1 MPLATINKIWASDT
15 NNRLDFNENQKAQGS
30 EYQGPI
36 ISNQLNGIEFLNQTY
51 IDNLQ
56 RSATS
61 WNPSKI
67 YKNGDCVIILAQ
79 YKNENIILI
88 LKSLKDNNSTAPLQ
102 KLDSIDF
109 NINYDLAVVL
119 FAINDNENDR
129 QISYYLNNANWIIL
143 KNDQIIAEQKRALI
157 AENNLSNEI
166 KNEAD
171 RAKLAEQNLKNNL
184 DDEINRAK
192 LAEQAIENN
201 ISAMGK
207 IISLEVKDH
216 IISTAFVG
224 LNYEVDLEAIVE
236 ANSTYKKGQF
246 KIKSC
251 QFIPNLTAASAVY
264 KPVWNRFTSSA
275 RAYLSFNKSREN
287 YTLLQNSGEY
297 VTSNNYS
304 GTPVYGA
311 YYSYCKVTWVSST
324 WPSATATATFSAAAS
339 ATANTPSQGTT
350 ATTATAAAYATA
362 TAAFSATAYA
372 TANTTTYAATSAT
385 ATVIIIY
392 EVWNSDKTLLID
404 RLTLQGYLSIGE
416 NQKLIIQNSETNCQ
430 SRTMGGTFYFQLEI
444 GQ

>member
-15 NNRLDFNENQKAQGS
+15 NNRLDFNENQKAQGI

-224 LNYEVDLEAIVE
+224 SNYEVDLEAIVE

-251 QFIPNLTAASAVY
+251 QFIPNLTAASAFSRANNSGY
-264 KPVWNRFTSSA
+264 IATA
-275 RAYLSFNKSREN
+275 AAYLSFDKSRVN
-287 YTLLQNSGEY
+287 YTLLQNGGEY
-297 VTSNNYS
+297 VTSKNYS

-311 YYSYCKVTWVSST
+311 YYSYCKVIFGSYE
-324 WPSATATATFSAAAS
+324 
-339 ATANTPSQGTT
+339 TPS
-350 ATTATAAAYATA
+350 ATA
-362 TAAFSATAYA
+362 TAAFSATATASSITPANSITPAIA
-372 TANTTTYAATSAT
+372 TATAAFSATATASAAVYYHTPTVAT

-404 RLTLQGYLSIGE
+404 RLILQGYLSIGE
-416 NQKLIIQNSETNCQ
+416 NQKLIIQNSENNCQ
-430 SRTMGGTFYFQLEI
+430 SRKMGGTFYFQLEI

>member
-15 NNRLDFNENQKAQGS
+15 NNRLDFNENQKAQGI

-224 LNYEVDLEAIVE
+224 SNYEVDLEAIVE

-251 QFIPNLTAASAVY
+251 QFIPNLTAASAVSIAY
-264 KPVWNRFTSSA
+264 VRGYPVTA
-275 RAYLSFNKSREN
+275 AAYLSFDKSRAN
-287 YTLLQNSGEY
+287 FTLLQNSGEY
-297 VTSNNYS
+297 VTSKNYS

-311 YYSYCKVTWVSST
+311 YYSYCKVIMGTYER
-324 WPSATATATFSAAAS
+324 PSATAI
-339 ATANTPSQGTT
+339 
-350 ATTATAAAYATA
+350 
-362 TAAFSATAYA
+362 AAFSATATAIA
-372 TANTTTYAATSAT
+372 TAPSAPTATATATSAFSAT
-385 ATVIIIY
+385 ATTTVTSVFFPTITTVTATAVIIY

-416 NQKLIIQNSETNCQ
+416 NQKLIIQNSENNCQ

>member
-15 NNRLDFNENQKAQGS
+15 NNRLDFNENQKAQGI

-251 QFIPNLTAASAVY
+251 QFIPNLTAASAVF
-264 KPVWNRFTSSA
+264 KPVWGIFAASA
-275 RAYLSFNKSREN
+275 GAYLSFNKSREN
-287 YTLLQNSGEY
+287 YGLLQDIEDLNFTAGDIATRST
-297 VTSNNYS
+297 VSA
-304 GTPVYGA
+304 A
-311 YYSYCKVTWVSST
+311 YYSYHRIISSSSAT
-324 WPSATATATFSAAAS
+324 STATAAYSATATATVNAIYNYS
-339 ATANTPSQGTT
+339 ATAT
-350 ATTATAAAYATA
+350 ATA
-362 TAAFSATAYA
+362 TAAY
-372 TANTTTYAATSAT
+372 SAT
-385 ATVIIIY
+385 ATATVNAAAATTVRIIY

-416 NQKLIIQNSETNCQ
+416 NQKLIIQNSEANCQ

>member
-15 NNRLDFNENQKAQGS
+15 NNRLDFNENQKAQGI

-251 QFIPNLTAASAVY
+251 QFIPNLTAASAVSVIS
-264 KPVWNRFTSSA
+264 KLTSK
-275 RAYLSFNKSREN
+275 AYLSFDKSREN
-287 YTLLQNSGEY
+287 YSRIQDIEDSDLTAEATATRST
-297 VTSNNYS
+297 VSA
-304 GTPVYGA
+304 A
-311 YYSYCKVTWVSST
+311 YYSYYRIISYYSVTS
-324 WPSATATATFSAAAS
+324 TATAGFSATSVATTAS
-339 ATANTPSQGTT
+339 HAISSAY
-350 ATTATAAAYATA
+350 ATTATATAGFSAYAYA
-362 TAAFSATAYA
+362 RAASTII
-372 TANTTTYAATSAT
+372 SS
-385 ATVIIIY
+385 VRIIY

>member
-15 NNRLDFNENQKAQGS
+15 NNRLDFNENQKAQGI

-201 ISAMGK
+201 ISTMGK

-216 IISTAFVG
+216 IISTTFVG

-251 QFIPNLTAASAVY
+251 QFIPNLTAASAFSKKADSTYLFCTTVA
-264 KPVWNRFTSSA
+264 N
-275 RAYLSFNKSREN
+275 LSFDKSREN
-287 YTLLQNSGEY
+287 YDLIQDTMLYDMESTSS
-297 VTSNNYS
+297 VTP
-304 GTPVYGA
+304 TYGA
-311 YYSYCKVTWVSST
+311 YYSHCKVIRPGHVSATSNAAFYAYARAHSGILAYAST
-324 WPSATATATFSAAAS
+324 ATATANAAFHARASAAF
-339 ATANTPSQGTT
+339 TPRSGT
-350 ATTATAAAYATA
+350 ATED
-362 TAAFSATAYA
+362 SAIVA
-372 TANTTTYAATSAT
+372 
-385 ATVIIIY
+385 IIY
-392 EVWNSDKTLLID
+392 EVWNSDKTLLMD
-404 RLTLQGYLSIGE
+404 RLTIQGYLSIGE